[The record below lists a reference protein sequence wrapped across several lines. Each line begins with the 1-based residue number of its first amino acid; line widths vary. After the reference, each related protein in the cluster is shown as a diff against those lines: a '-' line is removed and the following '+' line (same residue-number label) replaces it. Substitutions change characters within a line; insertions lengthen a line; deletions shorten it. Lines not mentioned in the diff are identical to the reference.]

1 MLTILKVIFAFLK
14 DLSFPDLFFVCLIYA
29 RFRFSYFSKKT
40 IKSFLLGVKIKKSDQ
55 VFLLYMFVLPFVFFL
70 IGFIHIYTYIPV
82 ASYYE
87 EIDWVKQLQE
97 KIVNDT
103 SLTEEELDAERKKTE
118 KLIKKQRVHHKWVAY
133 SFLLALYILAS

>member
-14 DLSFPDLFFVCLIYA
+14 DLSFPDLFFVWLIYA
-29 RFRFSYFSKKT
+29 RFRFLYFSKKT
-40 IKSFLLGVKIKKSDQ
+40 IKSFLLGVKTKKSDQ
-55 VFLLYMFVLPFVFFL
+55 LFLLYMFALQFVFFL
-70 IGFIHIYTYIPV
+70 IGFHITNIPV
-82 ASYYE
+82 AFYYE

-118 KLIKKQRVHHKWVAY
+118 KLIKKHRVHHKWVAY

>member
-70 IGFIHIYTYIPV
+70 IGFHITNIPV
-82 ASYYE
+82 AFYYE
-87 EIDWVKQLQE
+87 EIDWVKQLHE

-103 SLTEEELDAERKKTE
+103 SLTEEELDAEMKKTE